1 MSARGEVHS
10 VPNGTGNSRYAEI
23 CVLGEVHSVHI
34 GTGRCMDIQ
43 SNGYS
48 QGNTPIHFPYC
59 LVESSRL
66 PCVILERQSLH

>member
-23 CVLGEVHSVHI
+23 CALGEVHSVHT

-48 QGNTPIHFPYC
+48 QGISGKQAFVP
-59 LVESSRL
+59 
-66 PCVILERQSLH
+66 LERCTACLSAQDV